1 MIDGWML
8 LGRAH
13 RGAGYPV
20 TVAVYAGMRR
30 RPWIAE

>member
-8 LGRAH
+8 LVRAH

-20 TVAVYAGMRR
+20 TVAVCAGGHG
-30 RPWIAE
+30 